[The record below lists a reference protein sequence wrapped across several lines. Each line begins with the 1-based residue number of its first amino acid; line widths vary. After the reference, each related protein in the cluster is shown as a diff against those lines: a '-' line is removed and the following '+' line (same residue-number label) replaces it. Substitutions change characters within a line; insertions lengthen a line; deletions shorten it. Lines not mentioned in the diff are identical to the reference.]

1 MLVHQPFAARAAVQ
15 QLAVSEAVRKAL
27 HRGAFPPQLGKVR
40 ESRRTWQ
47 VAGSL
52 GAIGMEAK
60 EAIEFL
66 RTLRTVR
73 RFTDQPVPQA
83 VLDDLLTVARWSGS
97 ANNRQP
103 WVFVVVRDREMLRR
117 LSELE
122 GYVGHLAGAALA
134 IVLVMDGNSDQVE
147 QETFDEGVLSQ
158 RLQLAAAAHGLG
170 SAIGWFH
177 GEGRQTAKDILGISR
192 ERLVRTA
199 LSFGYED
206 GGAEGARSHPPQ
218 ARKPLAEIV
227 HHERFGGA

>member
-1 MLVHQPFAARAAVQ
+1 MGEIA
-15 QLAVSEAVRKAL
+15 
-27 HRGAFPPQLGKVR
+27 
-40 ESRRTWQ
+40 
-47 VAGSL
+47 
-52 GAIGMEAK
+52 MET
-60 EAIEFL
+60 EVIELL

-73 RFTDQPVPQA
+73 RFTDEPVPQA

-103 WVFVVVRDREMLRR
+103 WVFIVVRDRKTLRR

-122 GYVGHLAGAALA
+122 GYAGHLAGASLA
-134 IVLVMDGNSDQVE
+134 IVLVMDGAPDQVE

-177 GEGRQTAKDILGISR
+177 GEGRQTAKEILGIPR

-206 GGAEGARSHPPQ
+206 AGAEGARFHPPQ

-227 HHERFGGA
+227 YDERFGAA

>member
-1 MLVHQPFAARAAVQ
+1 
-15 QLAVSEAVRKAL
+15 
-27 HRGAFPPQLGKVR
+27 
-40 ESRRTWQ
+40 
-47 VAGSL
+47 
-52 GAIGMEAK
+52 MEAG
-60 EAIEFL
+60 EVIEFL
-66 RTLRTVR
+66 RRLRTVR

-103 WVFVVVRDREMLRR
+103 WLFVVVRDRDMLRR

-134 IVLVMDGNSDQVE
+134 IILVMDGDPDQVE

-177 GEGRQTAKDILGISR
+177 GAGRQTAKELLGIPP

-206 GGAEGARSHPPQ
+206 VGAEGARSHPPQ

-227 HHERFGGA
+227 RYERFGAA

>member
-1 MLVHQPFAARAAVQ
+1 M
-15 QLAVSEAVRKAL
+15 
-27 HRGAFPPQLGKVR
+27 
-40 ESRRTWQ
+40 
-47 VAGSL
+47 
-52 GAIGMEAK
+52 GAIAMEAA

-73 RFTDQPVPQA
+73 RFTEQPVPQA

-103 WVFVVVRDREMLRR
+103 WVFIVIRDRDTLQR
-117 LSELE
+117 LSALE
-122 GYVGHLAGAALA
+122 GYVRHLAGAALA
-134 IVLVMDGNSDQVE
+134 IVVVMDGDPDQVE

-158 RLQLAAAAHGLG
+158 RLQLAAAAHGLE

-177 GEGRQTAKDILGISR
+177 GEGRQTTKEILGIPR

-206 GGAEGARSHPPQ
+206 VGAEGARSHPPQ

-227 HHERFGGA
+227 HDERFGAA

>member
-1 MLVHQPFAARAAVQ
+1 
-15 QLAVSEAVRKAL
+15 
-27 HRGAFPPQLGKVR
+27 
-40 ESRRTWQ
+40 
-47 VAGSL
+47 
-52 GAIGMEAK
+52 META

-66 RTLRTVR
+66 RRLRTVR
-73 RFTDQPVPQA
+73 RFTDQPVPHA

-103 WVFVVVRDREMLRR
+103 WVFVAVRDRETLRR

-134 IVLVMDGNSDQVE
+134 IVLVMDGHRDQVE

-158 RLQLAAAAHGLG
+158 RLQLAAATHGLG

-177 GEGRQTAKDILGISR
+177 GAGRQTAKELLGIPP

-199 LSFGYED
+199 ISVGYED
-206 GGAEGARSHPPQ
+206 TGAEDTGAEGARFHPPQ

-227 HHERFGGA
+227 RYERFGGV

>member
-1 MLVHQPFAARAAVQ
+1 M
-15 QLAVSEAVRKAL
+15 
-27 HRGAFPPQLGKVR
+27 
-40 ESRRTWQ
+40 
-47 VAGSL
+47 
-52 GAIGMEAK
+52 GAIAMEAA

-73 RFTDQPVPQA
+73 RFTEQPVPQA

-103 WVFVVVRDREMLRR
+103 WAFVVVRDRETLRR
-117 LSELE
+117 LAELE
-122 GYVGHLAGAALA
+122 GYVRHLAGAALA
-134 IVLVMDGNSDQVE
+134 IVVVMDGDPDQVE

-158 RLQLAAAAHGLG
+158 RLQLAAEAHGLG

-177 GEGRQTAKDILGISR
+177 GEGRQTAKDILGIPR

-206 GGAEGARSHPPQ
+206 VGAEGARSHPPQ
-218 ARKPLAEIV
+218 ARKPLAAIV
-227 HHERFGGA
+227 HDERFGAA

>member
-1 MLVHQPFAARAAVQ
+1 M
-15 QLAVSEAVRKAL
+15 
-27 HRGAFPPQLGKVR
+27 
-40 ESRRTWQ
+40 
-47 VAGSL
+47 
-52 GAIGMEAK
+52 GAITMESTQ
-60 EAIEFL
+60 AIEFM

-73 RFTDQPVPQA
+73 RFTDQPVPQS

-103 WVFVVVRDREMLRR
+103 WVFIVVREREVLRR

-134 IVLVMDGNSDQVE
+134 IVVVMDGAPDQVE

-177 GEGRQTAKDILGISR
+177 GAGRQTAREILGIPR

-206 GGAEGARSHPPQ
+206 AGAEDARSHPPQ

-227 HHERFGGA
+227 YEERFGGM